1 MSTPNTNPPISHA
14 PSDTVNGRNPLAPMN
29 GNSSFS
35 ADHKRAP
42 SMTVTTAGAT
52 SFNGNGP
59 PKANVQFGSL
69 NNSGNSPSPAMATSQ
84 LAHQPS
90 NSLGVN
96 NLNPR
101 MPSPSN
107 SPSPIPQPLQV
118 SGGRPPS
125 DMQGPKG
132 AMNFGQF
139 GSDGA
144 DVNVRISELYVRL
157 IRN

>member
-1 MSTPNTNPPISHA
+1 MSTSNTNPPISHT
-14 PSDTVNGRNPLAPMN
+14 PSESVSGRNPLTPMN
-29 GNSSFS
+29 GNSSF
-35 ADHKRAP
+35 ATDHKRAP
-42 SMTVTTAGAT
+42 SMTVTPAGAT
-52 SFNGNGP
+52 TFNTNGP

-69 NNSGNSPSPAMATSQ
+69 NNGGNAPSPALSSSQ
-84 LAHQPS
+84 LAHQSS

-101 MPSPSN
+101 MPSPSS
-107 SPSPIPQPLQV
+107 SPSPIAQPVQA

-139 GSDGA
+139 GNDGS
-144 DVNVRISELYVRL
+144 DVNVCIIFLRYLKDAI
-157 IRN
+157 